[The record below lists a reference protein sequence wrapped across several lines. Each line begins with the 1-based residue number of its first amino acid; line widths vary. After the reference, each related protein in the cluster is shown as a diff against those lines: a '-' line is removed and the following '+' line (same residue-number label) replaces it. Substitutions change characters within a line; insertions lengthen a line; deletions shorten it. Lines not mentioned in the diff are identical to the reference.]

1 MSNLESVR
9 KLDKEVQ
16 SILKLIPH
24 GYEFKV
30 VTKTRKRINAG
41 WLAFF
46 AWIIEIVV
54 MVVLYNTEAT
64 SSDLQ
69 GQIGVIST
77 VALPLI
83 AFVCDVTQL
92 EVPWLRKK
100 YQIRVLYGSLYT
112 EYGQISA
119 SRLIQGEG
127 VDPVSLFAE
136 LDKALLLQFTKDDK
150 LDTALPLAK
159 RVKERAM
166 EKAAVRAEMQKLG

>member
-1 MSNLESVR
+1 MNLDTAR
-9 KLDKEVQ
+9 RLDEEVQ
-16 SILKLIPH
+16 NILKLIPH

-30 VTKTRKRINAG
+30 VTKTRERINVA

-46 AWIIEIVV
+46 AWIIEMVV
-54 MVVLYNTEAT
+54 LVVLYNIEAT
-64 SSDLQ
+64 SSNLQ
-69 GQIGVIST
+69 GGISIAST
-77 VALPLI
+77 TALPFILLL
-83 AFVCDVTQL
+83 CDISQWK
-92 EVPWLRKK
+92 VPWLRRK
-100 YQIRVLYGSLYT
+100 YLIRVLYNSLYT

-127 VDPVSLFAE
+127 IDPISLFAE
-136 LDKALLLQFTKDDK
+136 LDKALLLQFAEDDK